1 MKRTARKHLTRED
14 RVLWTRVARTAKPLP
29 GKAFP
34 EEDEAE
40 TPVEPPRTKAAT
52 DKILSSP
59 APGPGIVSP
68 RKSAPPKLD
77 APTRDKIARG
87 RVAITGRV
95 DLHGLRQEEAHML
108 LLSFLRRAYEADR
121 RYLLV
126 ITGKGSS
133 PSSEGV
139 LRRAVP
145 QWFATAP
152 FRQFVSGYEEASRQH
167 GGEGAIY
174 VRLRRREQVR

>member
-1 MKRTARKHLTRED
+1 MKRTARKSLTRED

-29 GKAFP
+29 GKTVP

-40 TPVEPPRTKAAT
+40 APAEPPRAKAAAV
-52 DKILSSP
+52 K
-59 APGPGIVSP
+59 APPGQSP
-68 RKSAPPKLD
+68 RPEIATPGRNAPRKMD
-77 APTRDKIARG
+77 ASTREKIARG
-87 RVAITGRV
+87 RLAIAGRV

-133 PSSEGV
+133 PASEGI

-152 FRQFVSGYEEASRQH
+152 FRQLISGYEEASRQH

-174 VRLRRREQVR
+174 VRLRRREQAG